1 MQFWLWLAGTMVIVA
16 AAIATVDATL
26 GTAKFSLTVAPMFV
40 AYGLALAAL
49 GCVWAAARRV
59 PFPLARAASAASSV
73 PIPAREEVSA
83 QHQGDMQQ
91 VLSSFQQAL
100 RQPGQLG
107 LGENE
112 DKAFAAHFPDLVPL
126 RDEWNAAV
134 MRAADA
140 PSGVEHWLERECRA
154 LGEADDRCDSDA
166 VLAALRGVVAST
178 DYGRKGYVLTYDG
191 WMTFPQDD
199 TIKLI
204 QRDARSVQRE
214 VAVLP
219 AEPADTARDRCNA
232 VIESINDIFVRAQQT
247 SEWA

>member
-1 MQFWLWLAGTMVIVA
+1 
-16 AAIATVDATL
+16 
-26 GTAKFSLTVAPMFV
+26 
-40 AYGLALAAL
+40 
-49 GCVWAAARRV
+49 
-59 PFPLARAASAASSV
+59 
-73 PIPAREEVSA
+73 
-83 QHQGDMQQ
+83 MQQ
-91 VLSSFQQAL
+91 VLSAFQQAL

-191 WMTFPQDD
+191 WTTFPQDD

-247 SEWA
+247 SEWAEVGDALAARDGLVHSTNARVMLHLGAPLFVTEGCPFCDTQARHRRGNA